1 MDTKKAF
8 TTSKSSASFS
18 TRKRFSAKSS
28 YLASSSARKRTSAKS
43 FVVAAKSSK
52 KKTVSPKKAAAVNKR
67 SKAQQKSFD
76 GCDENKFMLLPDE
89 IKLEVLKNLSPQDL
103 RAVAAT
109 CHYLHLLIKDPS
121 LWTLSVDISESRR
134 SIIWKVE
141 KNPHIKTLI
150 IKSKDGLFNHN
161 RFEDVPW
168 DSRTLN
174 KFRNL
179 PRRVPHFGLGYYMTF
194 DRIKKCITV
203 QKKAT

>member
-8 TTSKSSASFS
+8 TTSKSSSFS

-121 LWTLSVDISESRR
+121 LWTELTVDISESRR
-134 SIIWKVE
+134 SLIWKVE
-141 KNPHIKTLI
+141 KYPWIKTL
-150 IKSKDGLFNHN
+150 KFTNKYGPCKVF
-161 RFEDVPW
+161 W
-168 DSRTLN
+168 DSQSLN
-174 KFRNL
+174 KIRNIA
-179 PRRVPHFGLGYYMTF
+179 RRVPHFGLGYQMNSTGNVV
-194 DRIKKCITV
+194 IVTCLG
-203 QKKAT
+203 